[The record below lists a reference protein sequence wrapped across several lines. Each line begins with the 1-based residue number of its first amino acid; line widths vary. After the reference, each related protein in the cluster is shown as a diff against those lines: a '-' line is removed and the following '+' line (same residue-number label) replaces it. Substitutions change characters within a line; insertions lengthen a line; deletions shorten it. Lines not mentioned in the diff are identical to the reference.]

1 MSKYFTCIEFR
12 KGFDAA
18 ASCETCDKSKSK
30 NWIDG
35 WNHYQ
40 DKMDVSEL
48 ACYF

>member
-18 ASCETCDKSKSK
+18 TLCETCDKTKSK

-40 DKMDVSEL
+40 DKMDASEL